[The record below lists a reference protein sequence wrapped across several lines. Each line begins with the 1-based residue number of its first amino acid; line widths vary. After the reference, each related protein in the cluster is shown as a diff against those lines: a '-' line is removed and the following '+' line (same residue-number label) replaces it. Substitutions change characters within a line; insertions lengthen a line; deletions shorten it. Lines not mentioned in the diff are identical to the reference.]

1 MIHQKRK
8 NRKNPDSLIR
18 NHDKDSETVLKHIE
32 KVIDRSNILYKI

>member
-18 NHDKDSETVLKHIE
+18 NHDKDSETDSLA
-32 KVIDRSNILYKI
+32 